1 MSSDCTGIEAYY
13 DEEEKEMIRTQLR
26 EANRLAL
33 EAAMRHGVKVNP
45 RVAAIKAAARQTS

>member
-45 RVAAIKAAARQTS
+45 RVAAIKAAARQS